1 MFSKFFKKTPKTASN
16 PPKIQLSLTFLGFAA
31 DSNAIMIG
39 WRAIGAPSD
48 IMFDLDFLGQP
59 SSTTT
64 GFFWD
69 SQFDVLN
76 NVFFFSGD
84 TSFRIKA
91 GWAYAG
97 NAMDGSGNVECVW
110 VFSGLQG
117 PELKFEQ
124 GDRVTIDL
132 VFDPKQRKIRIPK

>member
-31 DSNAIMIG
+31 DPNSIMIG
-39 WRAIGAPSD
+39 WRAIDAPSD

-84 TSFRIKA
+84 TSVRIKA

-110 VFSGLQG
+110 VFSELQG

-124 GDRVTIDL
+124 GDQVTIDL
-132 VFDPKQRKIRIPK
+132 DFDPKQRKIRIPK